1 MSWYESRNAMSAFEI
16 DAYHDIPCMGAVQL
30 PNLGD
35 TERNLP
41 SYGISEDLGVTKFV
55 GA

>member
-1 MSWYESRNAMSAFEI
+1 MSAFEI
-16 DAYHDIPCMGAVQL
+16 DAYYDIPCMGAIQP

-35 TERNLP
+35 TAGLRNLP
-41 SYGISEDLGVTKFV
+41 CGTKLRISEDLGVTKFV